1 MENMNI
7 ENVVEEVVENIEET
21 VTAQAPVQKH
31 LVTAGEA
38 TLISAGVY
46 LTLKYGGK
54 LLAKGKKCVSDLW
67 AKRKNKKTKAV
78 KEDEVFETPIAEID
92 EGENK

>member
-21 VTAQAPVQKH
+21 MPAPVQKNGVSMGGAVVAA
-31 LVTAGEA
+31 LVTYGAIEGIKWA
-38 TLISAGVY
+38 
-46 LTLKYGGK
+46 GGK
-54 LLAKGKKCVSDLW
+54 IGKLMKNRKS
-67 AKRKNKKTKAV
+67 KKNKDAKV

-92 EGENK
+92 GEENK

>member
-21 VTAQAPVQKH
+21 MPVPVQKNG
-31 LVTAGEA
+31 VSMGGAVVA
-38 TLISAGVY
+38 ALITYGAIESIKWA
-46 LTLKYGGK
+46 GGK
-54 LLAKGKKCVSDLW
+54 IGKLIKNRKS
-67 AKRKNKKTKAV
+67 KKNKTV

-92 EGENK
+92 EEDNK